1 MKNSLLFLLLALF
14 TGSSFAMQSDEAF
27 AQPQDQE
34 KMREARDAARNGLD
48 LYKML
53 DLRGGATTQ
62 EIQVAGRKKLARLH
76 PDRGGNAQEFQRI
89 NNAYSILKDAQAR
102 TQYDRMRAAREA
114 ARNGLDLY
122 KMLDL
127 REGATAQEIN
137 VAGRKKLAR
146 LHPDRDA
153 QEYQRIN
160 NAYSILKDLQ
170 ARTEYDKTRKKF
182 SRSVWQERRQKFM
195 NNVRNYKQSII
206 VATASAATTAL
217 ALSYQAVNCGDVA
230 RAICN
235 GQLVNVALL
244 QGCANYL
251 PSRLDCLLGGW

>member
-1 MKNSLLFLLLALF
+1 MEVVMKNSLLFLLLALF

-27 AQPQDQE
+27 AQLQDQE

-53 DLRGGATTQ
+53 DLREGATIQ

-76 PDRGGNAQEFQRI
+76 PDRGGN
-89 NNAYSILKDAQAR
+89 
-102 TQYDRMRAAREA
+102 
-114 ARNGLDLY
+114 
-122 KMLDL
+122 
-127 REGATAQEIN
+127 
-137 VAGRKKLAR
+137 
-146 LHPDRDA
+146 A

-195 NNVRNYKQSII
+195 NSVRNYKQS
-206 VATASAATTAL
+206 
-217 ALSYQAVNCGDVA
+217 
-230 RAICN
+230 
-235 GQLVNVALL
+235 
-244 QGCANYL
+244 
-251 PSRLDCLLGGW
+251 